1 MRRIACDAH
10 IIPVVLNGEG
20 VPLDV
25 GRSRRLA
32 TDDQRRALR
41 AIYRTCGIGDC
52 DVPFDRCEIHH
63 LREWTADQGETNL
76 DSLIP
81 GCSRHH
87 HLVHEGGWRLELDPA
102 TRELTIF
109 LPDGTVH
116 QRSRPHP
123 VAASTVGRAA

>member
-1 MRRIACDAH
+1 MACDAH
-10 IIPVVLNGEG
+10 IIPAVLNGAG

-41 AIYRTCGIGDC
+41 TMYPTCGIGDC

-63 LREWTADQGETNL
+63 LVEWTADQGETNL

-87 HLVHEGGWRLELDPA
+87 HLVHEAGWRLELDPNA
-102 TRELTIF
+102 RELTIT

-116 QRSRPHP
+116 SRSRPHS
-123 VAASTVGRAA
+123 VTATTVGRAA